1 MHDVDQQTQDLGK
14 DMLRHKI
21 KQSSDTTKLILF
33 IEYLEK
39 FVTTKPYANIS
50 ELLSLQWFTPDDIQA
65 CEHILYAD
73 GKLSQHIADSID
85 TYFTS

>member
-1 MHDVDQQTQDLGK
+1 M
-14 DMLRHKI
+14 
-21 KQSSDTTKLILF
+21 QSSDTTKLILF

-50 ELLSLQWFTPDDIQA
+50 ELLSLQWFTPEDIQA

-73 GKLSQHIADSID
+73 GKLSQHLEMKID
-85 TYFTS
+85 KSFAIK